1 MRQLRLAANTPAV
14 MRDTDSTNH
23 ILARSEHYTVSHEY
37 ETVYLNLPSGKR
49 VVIGDFYRDPEAAAI
64 DADEKWTVV
73 VGCGL
78 ILYRLRPPFEEY
90 EHNTSSDQ
98 WWEAHRDPPTQWWIE
113 SVYQASPNAVRFVV
127 DPAAANAGVYQL
139 DVDSLSIERINL
151 GFESA

>member
-1 MRQLRLAANTPAV
+1 